1 LKSIPSPILNYVKKY
16 KKNYSFL
23 DGKVSFYKDKSKK
36 KKNYLKVIEDDA
48 QETRHFFFFL
58 KKLILSAQGMV

>member
-1 LKSIPSPILNYVKKY
+1 MKSIPSPILNYVKKY

-23 DGKVSFYKDKSKK
+23 DGKVTFYKDKSKK

-48 QETRHFFFFL
+48 QETRHCFFF
-58 KKLILSAQGMV
+58 